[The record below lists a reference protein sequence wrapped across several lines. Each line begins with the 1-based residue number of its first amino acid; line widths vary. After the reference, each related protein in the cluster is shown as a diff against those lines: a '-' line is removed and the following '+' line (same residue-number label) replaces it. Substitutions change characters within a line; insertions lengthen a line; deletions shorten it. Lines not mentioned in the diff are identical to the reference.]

1 LVDKEVHLKD
11 YISAIRNHI
20 FVIVIS
26 FLLVFGTALIVSLY
40 MPRIYQ
46 ASAVIEVQDSTS
58 ASGLSSLMQNVISK
72 GVDQVSMET
81 ICKRFSSNSILYE
94 TIHNLKSRYPLEYDD
109 LESPE
114 SLIPKI
120 SAKIIPDTKMI
131 EVSVK
136 MNMDEGRSERAAII
150 ANELVSVMQ
159 KQRSA
164 KADAEMMRRW
174 DFINDRL
181 KVAESEI
188 IESEEDIRQFLK
200 ENGNSIVWT
209 ANINNMLSRI
219 SDLIKLK
226 ESGEYALI
234 AEEKKLDQLS
244 AKLENEPDFIEYSK
258 TFARNPLLD
267 KYRTDLADLQKQ
279 YVAAM
284 ASELGVEN
292 PRVKSI
298 KAQIDEVIEKTNSIS
313 QEEIASKTQSINPMR
328 QSIMSEII
336 NSQLRQ
342 IAYETQLNI
351 TKQTLDRLNA
361 EKDRI
366 FSEMPQNQYQLDRIN
381 REVEYKG
388 VIYRNLLDKKLDAEI
403 LAIENK
409 GDESRIKGGIEIVDI
424 AEPNI
429 RPISP
434 RVKFI
439 GAISALIGIFA
450 GLILAFLGEYLFG
463 FQKPENC

>member
-1 LVDKEVHLKD
+1 
-11 YISAIRNHI
+11 
-20 FVIVIS
+20 
-26 FLLVFGTALIVSLY
+26 
-40 MPRIYQ
+40 
-46 ASAVIEVQDSTS
+46 
-58 ASGLSSLMQNVISK
+58 
-72 GVDQVSMET
+72 
-81 ICKRFSSNSILYE
+81 
-94 TIHNLKSRYPLEYDD
+94 
-109 LESPE
+109 
-114 SLIPKI
+114 
-120 SAKIIPDTKMI
+120 MI

-439 GAISALIGIFA
+439 GGISALIGIFA
-450 GLILAFLGEYLFG
+450 GLVLAFLGEYLSG